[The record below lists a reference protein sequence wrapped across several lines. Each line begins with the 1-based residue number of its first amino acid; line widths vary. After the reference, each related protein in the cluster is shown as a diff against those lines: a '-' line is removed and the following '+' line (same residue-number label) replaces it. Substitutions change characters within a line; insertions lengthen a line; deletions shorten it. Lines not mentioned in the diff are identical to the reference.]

1 MRRHA
6 VGLDLLDGSPVRRV
20 YLRFVEPAG
29 APKSAKLRFYST
41 TASSSGVSVSKATG
55 TSAATWVESTLNF
68 SNAPPF
74 GSAIATKPSGDAR
87 LERGRRPG
95 RAAEPGRLPDVRH
108 TRTSSTQVSVHS
120 KENTNKP
127 QLVITS

>member
-1 MRRHA
+1 M
-6 VGLDLLDGSPVRRV
+6 
-20 YLRFVEPAG
+20 
-29 APKSAKLRFYST
+29 
-41 TASSSGVSVSKATG
+41 SVSKATG

-74 GSAIATKPSGDAR
+74 GSSIATKPSVTVGWNEVVTPVAQ
-87 LERGRRPG
+87 LSPG
-95 RAAEPGRLPDVRH
+95 GSPTYVI